1 MRKSKNRNLFI
12 GLIALVF
19 AFGLLGYGLYKDR
32 AKLVSA
38 EEMMRLV
45 EVNQASYAYL
55 EGGYLYVKI
64 NNLYYKAPQVSLPI
78 RELTMKVPLE
88 IRREYDGYSLLFDI
102 AIVLFILFTGM
113 WAYQFFRQ
121 ERPKER
127 IIEPKRFTR
136 DMSRSYDDRDMF
148 DMRVSPTMCTVTFD

>member
-64 NNLYYKAPQVSLPI
+64 NNLY
-78 RELTMKVPLE
+78 
-88 IRREYDGYSLLFDI
+88 
-102 AIVLFILFTGM
+102 
-113 WAYQFFRQ
+113 
-121 ERPKER
+121 
-127 IIEPKRFTR
+127 
-136 DMSRSYDDRDMF
+136 
-148 DMRVSPTMCTVTFD
+148 

>member
-102 AIVLFILFTGM
+102 AI
-113 WAYQFFRQ
+113 
-121 ERPKER
+121 
-127 IIEPKRFTR
+127 
-136 DMSRSYDDRDMF
+136 
-148 DMRVSPTMCTVTFD
+148 